1 MEPIKRKIAK
11 SAVERIGDLEQVIAN
26 IVDGVNRGFTQ
37 IDTTVNGHTNLLEAL
52 IEAVGGAETVQ
63 KILDRRHLEK
73 ETEKVAHAKAWVAA
87 QVEAGTLAKAEVIGE
102 QSLVIGTEFDAEQ
115 KPIGPGY
122 LQVQVPT
129 LSDDLKTQLV
139 GKAIGTRA
147 ATSTGTFLEVT
158 DIYNEVAKA
167 S

>member
-1 MEPIKRKIAK
+1 MKPIEHKVKK
-11 SAVERIGDLEQVIAN
+11 SAVERIGDIESVVVD
-26 IVDGVNRGFTQ
+26 IVQSSNKAFNDLNGA
-37 IDTTVNGHTNLLEAL
+37 VNGFRSLLEAL
-52 IEAVGGAETVQ
+52 VEAAGADNIQT
-63 KILDRRHLEK
+63 ILDRRHLEQ
-73 ETEKVAHAKAWVAA
+73 ETARVEQAKAWV
-87 QVEAGTLAKAEVIGE
+87 QSQLEAGTFAKAEVIGD
-102 QSLVIGTEFDAEQ
+102 QSLVIGKEFDAEE

-122 LQVQVPT
+122 LQVHVPT